1 MKEPSSGPSTTEDV
15 AAERRLH
22 FARHCWIR
30 RKQIHRC
37 NDGKDRTWNEIF
49 YILEGIQ
56 LGEYAAI
63 KIKEKEDKSQ
73 QT

>member
-1 MKEPSSGPSTTEDV
+1 MKGPSSGLLNKEELD
-15 AAERRLH
+15 AERRLH

-49 YILEGIQ
+49 FILEGIT
-56 LGEYAAI
+56 LGQYASI
-63 KIKEKEDKSQ
+63 KKKEKENSAR
-73 QT
+73 